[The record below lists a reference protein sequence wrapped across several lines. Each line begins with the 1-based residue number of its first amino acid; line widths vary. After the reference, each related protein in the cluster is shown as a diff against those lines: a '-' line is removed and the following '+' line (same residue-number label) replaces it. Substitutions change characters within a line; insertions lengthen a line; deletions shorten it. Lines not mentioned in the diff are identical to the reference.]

1 MAIDKKMIVKELKD
15 SVQKDLDLAGQV
27 FKTTKGHASEQ
38 EMKAEGKYDTRS
50 IEAGYLAGAQKK
62 RVDELELEMG
72 LLDEI
77 NLDHLPT
84 EVSVGSLVE
93 IEFSNVKRHYFI
105 SSTSGGTL
113 LNIDNTPILVVSA
126 FSPIGS
132 AAIGLAVGDE
142 FEVESASQ
150 TREYKIISI
159 C

>member
-1 MAIDKKMIVKELKD
+1 MSVDKKKILDELKAL
-15 SVQKDLDLAGQV
+15 VQKDLDLAKAA
-27 FKTTKGHASEQ
+27 FKTTKHHATEQ
-38 EMKAEGKYDTRS
+38 ELKSEGKYDTRS

-62 RVDELELEMG
+62 RVDELELEVG

-77 NLDHLPT
+77 SLDHHPD

-93 IEFSNVKRHYFI
+93 IELTGVKRLYFI

-113 LNIDNTPILVVSA
+113 LNIDNQPILVVSA

-132 AAIGLAVGDE
+132 AAIGLSVGDE

-150 TREYKIISI
+150 TREYKVSSI
-159 C
+159 F